1 MTKCEIIDTSP
12 VMETR
17 KNLSLSAELAER
29 KGSHIDLA
37 PMSQTSGAGRD
48 SRFDYEPMFFVHPS
62 PEEIWET
69 NFLSK
74 TLNFPLWI
82 SSMTGGTEKAAIIN
96 RNLGTLAG
104 KYKLGMGL
112 GSCRPLLHST
122 SRLSEFTIRNFMGDQ
137 PLLANLG
144 IAQVEEC
151 LLSGKTDLIH
161 EMVKMTEA
169 TGLMIHLNPLQEW
182 LQPEGDRYTLSPL
195 ETLKRFLDDVNYPVL
210 VKEVGQG
217 MGPRSLKAL
226 LNLPIHGI
234 EFGAYGGTNFTKL
247 ESLRA
252 RDTESKDPFIHVGHT
267 AQEMVD
273 VLNAL
278 PTGKK
283 EFIISGGIK
292 NVLDGYELKMKMKSP
307 SLIGMASPF
316 LAPAMESFETLE
328 KYFLNLREA
337 LLTAKGVLSVKGE

>member
-1 MTKCEIIDTSP
+1 
-12 VMETR
+12 METR
-17 KNLSLSAELAER
+17 KNVSHSAELAER
-29 KGSHIDLA
+29 KGSHIELA
-37 PMSQTSGAGRD
+37 PLSQTSGDGID
-48 SRFDYEPMFFVHPS
+48 SRFNYEPLFFSHPDRNEKW
-62 PEEIWET
+62 PTE
-69 NFLSK
+69 FLSH
-74 TLNFPLWI
+74 TLDYPLWI
-82 SSMTGGTEKAAIIN
+82 SSMTGGTEKASFIN
-96 RNLGTLAG
+96 KNLSTLAG

-112 GSCRPLLHST
+112 GSCRPLLESDA
-122 SRLSEFTIRNFMGDQ
+122 RLSEFTIRSYMGDQ

-151 LLSGKTDLIH
+151 ILSGKTSLIH
-161 EMVKMTEA
+161 ELVKKTEA

-182 LQPEGDRYTLSPL
+182 LQPEGDRFTISPL
-195 ETLKRFLDDVNYPVL
+195 ETLKRFLDDVSYPVL

-217 MGPRSLKAL
+217 LGPKSLKAL
-226 LNLPIHGI
+226 LALPLHGI

-252 RDTESKDPFIHVGHT
+252 SDTVVKEPFIHVGHT
-267 AQEMVD
+267 AHEMVS

-278 PTGKK
+278 PVGKK

-292 NVLDGYELKMKMKSP
+292 NVLDGYELKMKLKSP
-307 SLIGMASPF
+307 ALIGMASPF

-337 LLTAKGVLSVKGE
+337 LLTARGLLSVKGEE

>member
-1 MTKCEIIDTSP
+1 
-12 VMETR
+12 METR

-29 KGSHIDLA
+29 KESHIDLT
-37 PMSQTSGAGRD
+37 PLSQTSGDGRD
-48 SRFDYEPMFFVHPS
+48 SRFNYEPLFFVHPT
-62 PEEIWET
+62 PNETWET
-69 NFLSK
+69 SFLSH

-82 SSMTGGTEKAAIIN
+82 SSMTGGTEKAAVIN
-96 RNLGTLAG
+96 KNLGTLAG

-112 GSCRPLLHST
+112 GSCRPLLHSKT
-122 SRLSEFTIRNFMGDQ
+122 RLPEFAIRSYLGDQ
-137 PLLANLG
+137 PFLANLG

-151 LLSGKTDLIH
+151 VLSGKAHLIH

-169 TGLMIHLNPLQEW
+169 SGLMIHLNPLQEW
-182 LQPEGDRYTLSPL
+182 LQPEGDRFTISPL
-195 ETLKRFLDDVNYPVL
+195 ESLKRFLDDVSYPVL

-217 MGPRSLKAL
+217 MGPKSLKAL
-226 LNLPIHGI
+226 LGLPIHGI
-234 EFGAYGGTNFTKL
+234 EFGAFGGTNFTKL

-252 RDTESKDPFIHVGHT
+252 RDTEAREPFIHVGHT
-267 AQEMVD
+267 AHEMVE

-278 PTGKK
+278 PVGKK
-283 EFIISGGIK
+283 EFIISGGLK
-292 NVLDGYELKMKMKSP
+292 NVLDGYELKMKLKAP

-328 KYFLNLREA
+328 KYFLNTREA

>member
-1 MTKCEIIDTSP
+1 MTKCEKIDTSTA
-12 VMETR
+12 METR
-17 KNLSLSAELAER
+17 KNFSSSAELAQR
-29 KGSHIDLA
+29 KESHIDLT
-37 PMSQTSGAGRD
+37 PQSQTSGNGRD
-48 SRFDYEPMFFVHPS
+48 SRFDYEPLFFTHPTQT
-62 PEEIWET
+62 ETWET
-69 NFLSK
+69 KFLNE
-74 TLNFPLWI
+74 TLNYPIWI
-82 SSMTGGTEKAAIIN
+82 SSMTGGTEKASVIN

-112 GSCRPLLHST
+112 GSCRPLLHSKD
-122 SRLSEFTIRNFMGDQ
+122 RLSEFAIRKYLAGQ

-151 LLSGKTDLIH
+151 LLSGNVHLIH

-169 TGLMIHLNPLQEW
+169 TGLMVHLNPLQEW
-182 LQPEGDRYTLSPL
+182 LQPGGDRFTLSPF
-195 ETLKRFLDDVNYPVL
+195 ETLKRFLDDVSYPVL

-226 LNLPIHGI
+226 LSLPIDGI
-234 EFGAYGGTNFTKL
+234 EFGAFGGTNFTKL

-252 RDTESKDPFIHVGHT
+252 RDTETKEPFIHVGHT
-267 AQEMVD
+267 ALEMVE

-278 PTGKK
+278 PSGKK

-292 NVLDGYELKMKMKSP
+292 NVLDGFELKMKLKAP

-316 LAPAMESFETLE
+316 LQPAMMSFETLE
-328 KYFLNLREA
+328 KYFLNMREA
-337 LLTAKGVLSVKGE
+337 LLTAKGLLSVKGD